1 MTEALQFSASWGHG
15 LGAPW
20 SGIIIIIALVILWL
34 ALRRKK

>member
-1 MTEALQFSASWGHG
+1 MTEALQFSATWGHG

-20 SGIIIIIALVILWL
+20 SGSLIIIALVLLYL